1 LEASTL
7 RRVEGKVAFI
17 TGAARGQGR
26 AHAVRLAEEG
36 ADVIA
41 VDICEPLA
49 TVPYDMGTAAD
60 LEETVREVEALGAR
74 IVARQ
79 ADVRDLAAL
88 TAAVEAGVAELGPLD
103 LVVANAGICSYDTA
117 AAMSEDVWQE
127 MIDINLTGAWKT
139 IKASAPH
146 LNDGASIVLTSS
158 VVGIKGFPNIAH
170 YAAAKHGLVGLMQS
184 VAHELSPRGIRVN
197 SIHPAT
203 VNTRMV
209 HNRASYELFRPDL
222 EEPGRADFEEVAAD
236 IHLLPGGPMDPI
248 EIANAV
254 LFLASD
260 EARCISGVAL
270 PIDAGILVK

>member
-1 LEASTL
+1 M
-7 RRVEGKVAFI
+7 RRVEEKVAFI

-36 ADVIA
+36 ADIVA
-41 VDICEPLA
+41 VDICEPVA
-49 TVPYDMGTAAD
+49 TVPYEMGSLAD
-60 LEETVREVEALGAR
+60 LDETVRQVEAVGGR
-74 IVARQ
+74 IVAWQ

-88 TAAVEAGVAELGPLD
+88 TSAVEAGVAELGPLD
-103 LVVANAGICSYDTA
+103 VVVANAGICSYDTA
-117 AAMSEDVWQE
+117 AAMSEQVWQE

-139 IKASAPH
+139 VRASAPH
-146 LNDGASIVLTSS
+146 LSEGASVILISS
-158 VVGIKGFPNIAH
+158 VVGIKGYPNIAH
-170 YAAAKHGLVGLMQS
+170 YAAAKHGQVGLMQS
-184 VAHELSPRGIRVN
+184 VAHELAPRGIRVN

-209 HNRASYELFRPDL
+209 HNEASYELFRPDL
-222 EEPGRADFEEVAAD
+222 EHPGREDFEEVAEG

-270 PIDAGILVK
+270 PIDAGILIK